1 MLSDILQFTA
11 CIFREFVA
19 TKSPSRDFQQGVGLG
34 VVWKP
39 MEFFKNFLWIFNG
52 CSNVLSKQ

>member
-19 TKSPSRDFQQGVGLG
+19 TKSPSRDFQEGVGCG
-34 VVWKP
+34 GCVKTDGI
-39 MEFFKNFLWIFNG
+39 FKKFPFNFQRVF
-52 CSNVLSKQ
+52 